1 MLDLLTTL
9 VTIIHIFVCLMLIGI
24 VLLQQGKGAD
34 MGATFGGGSNTLF
47 GASGADNFLTR
58 VTTITAICFMCTS
71 VFLAFHMREGSIAEG
86 SLFKNAPAKEAPVG
100 AAKPAAPVQGAEQ
113 PASGGQAPA
122 AGTAPA
128 EAAQAAAPAPVA
140 EAPAAPASAPAA
152 PAEAAPAA
160 APQAEQAPQ

>member
-1 MLDLLTTL
+1 MLTTL

-47 GASGADNFLTR
+47 GASEADNFLTR

-86 SLFKNAPAKEAPVG
+86 SLFKNAPAKEVPAAAPGV
-100 AAKPAAPVQGAEQ
+100 PAAPAPGSEA
-113 PASGGQAPA
+113 PAS
-122 AGTAPA
+122 GTAPA
-128 EAAQAAAPAPVA
+128 EATQGSAP
-140 EAPAAPASAPAA
+140 APAAPESAP
-152 PAEAAPAA
+152 PAEAPAA